1 MMFTLVHQEIAQAEQ
16 LLSLPEIVQ
25 EAQILTADQVETQII
40 PPELIL
46 NQAEAQ
52 VTVVLIPDHIHN
64 QAETQV
70 VHRAPLNLQEVQTA
84 VVAVVAIRVV
94 THNPAEIVVQYQIL
108 SLAEVQV
115 ARQKITVNPAEALLA
130 HQNLVEVPQ
139 ALRHHQ
145 AEVVRIMVADVQ
157 EEEDKII

>member
-1 MMFTLVHQEIAQAEQ
+1 MFTLVHQEIVQVEQ

-40 PPELIL
+40 PPGLIR

-52 VTVVLIPDHIHN
+52 VTAVLIPELIHN

-70 VHRAPLNLQEVQTA
+70 VHRVLLNLLEVQTA
-84 VVAVVAIRVV
+84 VVAAIQVV
-94 THNPAEIVVQYQIL
+94 THNPAEIVVQYQIRN
-108 SLAEVQV
+108 LAEVQV
-115 ARQKITVNPAEALLA
+115 ARQRITVNPAEALLA

-139 ALRHHQ
+139 ALRHRQ
-145 AEVVRIMVADVQ
+145 AEVARIMVADVQ